1 MAFVFNPHRNIVGCH
16 AMFSAS
22 KYHWTRYDDEKFVEY
37 YNNAVKAEQGT
48 KLHDF
53 AANAIKFGI
62 KLSGKSTL
70 AIYVNDAIGFG
81 MTPEQ
86 PLFYSENFFG
96 TADAIS
102 FTKNTL
108 RIHDL
113 KTGTSPASIIQLQI
127 YAALFCLEYKIE
139 PEKIKM
145 ELRIYQNGEKVICEP
160 ATKDIQDIM
169 DKIVH
174 FDKMIFELKRGVI

>member
-1 MAFVFNPHRNIVGCH
+1 MAFAFNPHKNLVGCH

-22 KYHWTRYDDEKFVEY
+22 KYHWTRYDDAKFVEY
-37 YNNAVKAEQGT
+37 YNNAVKAAQGT

-53 AANAIKFGI
+53 AANAIKLGI

-70 AIYVNDAIGFG
+70 AMYVNDAIGFG

-86 PLFYSENFFG
+86 PLYYSENFFG
-96 TADAIS
+96 TADTIW
-102 FTKNTL
+102 FGKNTL

-113 KTGTSPASIIQLQI
+113 KTGDSPASIIQLQI
-127 YAALFCLEYKIE
+127 YAALFCLEYRID
-139 PEKIKM
+139 PAKIKC
-145 ELRIYQNGEKVICEP
+145 ELRIYQNGDKLICEP
-160 ATKDIQDIM
+160 SAEDIQTVM

-174 FDKMIFELKRGVI
+174 FDKMIFEMKRGVI